1 MSVNG
6 KEFIRRFEEYC
17 PLWMAE
23 EGDPV
28 GLHIGTLDK
37 PVHKIMMTL
46 DVRPEVVEEA
56 IEQKVDLLIAKHPP
70 IFRPIKRLTAD
81 NPQNRMYMEL
91 VKHDIAVYAAHTNM
105 DIIWDGLNDWFC
117 EMLGVEVSGYLTR
130 THIEK
135 LKKLVVYVPEENV
148 ADLRQALGDAGA
160 GQQGNYHHTSFTST
174 GQGRFT
180 PTDAAQ
186 PAIGQANQAEV
197 VEEARLEV
205 LYRAY
210 QEPGIL
216 AGMFANHPYE
226 EPAYD
231 LISLDNEPVT
241 YGLGRVGDLPQPLP
255 LAEFV
260 ERVKSVFELDG
271 LRVVQPPKA
280 GNPLVQKI
288 AICGGSGAG
297 FYPDALAKG
306 ADVYITGDV
315 SYHTA
320 HDMQAHGLTVID
332 PGHNIERVCTPRFV
346 EKMTAWKKEQDWDVE
361 IIPSTTNTNPF
372 QYK

>member
-1 MSVNG
+1 MSING

-37 PVHKIMMTL
+37 PIQKIMMTL
-46 DVRPEVVEEA
+46 DVRPEVVAEA
-56 IEQKVDLLIAKHPP
+56 KAKNIDLIVAKHPP
-70 IFRPIKRLTAD
+70 IFRPIKRLTSD
-81 NPQNRMYMEL
+81 DPQNAMYMEL
-91 VKHDIAVYAAHTNM
+91 VKNDIAVYAAHTNM

-117 EMLGVEVSGYLTR
+117 EMLEVEVSGYLTR
-130 THIEK
+130 THVEK
-135 LKKLVVYVPEENV
+135 LKKLVVYVPEEN
-148 ADLRQALGDAGA
+148 AEALRQALGDAGA

-174 GQGRFT
+174 GAGRFT
-180 PTDAAQ
+180 PTSDAR
-186 PAIGQANQAEV
+186 PAIGKANQPEV
-197 VEEARLEV
+197 VAEARIEV
-205 LYRAY
+205 LYREF
-210 QEPGIL
+210 QEQKIL
-216 AGMFANHPYE
+216 EAMFAHHPYE

-231 LISLDNEPVT
+231 LVSLDNTPVT
-241 YGLGRVGDLPQPLP
+241 YGLGRVGSLAEAQPLD
-255 LAEFV
+255 EFV
-260 ERVKSVFELDG
+260 AKVKSVFELEG
-271 LRVVQPPKA
+271 LRLVQPVNA

-306 ADVYITGDV
+306 ADVYLTGDV

-332 PGHNIERVCTPRFV
+332 PGHNIERVCIPRFV
-346 EKMTAWKKEQDWDVE
+346 EKMNAWKKELNWDVE